1 MADALERSVVTE
13 EVCGQRECV
22 VICVIYLM
30 LFCRVQIT
38 IVNQSTK
45 KKKFFFL
52 FQGTV
57 EKKHALREIPERRS
71 VEAKREKIRI
81 FLFNEIYQLPPI
93 NNIGANWLSD
103 WLVNGQV

>member
-57 EKKHALREIPERRS
+57 EKKTRPERDARAT
-71 VEAKREKIRI
+71 ER
-81 FLFNEIYQLPPI
+81 
-93 NNIGANWLSD
+93 
-103 WLVNGQV
+103 

>member
-45 KKKFFFL
+45 KKKIFFFL

-57 EKKHALREIPERRS
+57 E
-71 VEAKREKIRI
+71 EK
-81 FLFNEIYQLPPI
+81 NTP
-93 NNIGANWLSD
+93 
-103 WLVNGQV
+103 